1 MKNITE
7 EQLKEI
13 RNTLALMNSMIRG
26 GEQHSEQSTD
36 RLRDTLTLVNNLPI
50 YDVVERVSLMKDNHS
65 GREECSYGDT
75 DYDSMTVVYGYN
87 LAIDNVTDM
96 LNKL

>member
-7 EQLKEI
+7 EQLTEI

-36 RLRDTLTLVNNLPI
+36 RLRDTLNLVNNLPI
-50 YDVVERVSLMKDNHS
+50 SDVVERVSRMKDDS
-65 GREECSYGDT
+65 GREGCTYGDT

-87 LAIDNVTDM
+87 LAIDDVTDT
-96 LNKL
+96 LSKL